1 MQEHSMLNSS
11 RPVSGA
17 ARNFGVR
24 AQKLDFDLRDDNRA
38 ARRAPAE
45 PAHPDSADVD
55 PSLGALQRAD
65 RIFTAVIS
73 ACLEGFALYA
83 MAYLPPINP
92 EQSSPAETE
101 TAQSEKLSVR
111 ERRKSI
117 AIVSSSAN
125 PEAKQSKPS
134 NGSHRTKSKSEA
146 LSEHASVAESY
157 RSRSFETDR
166 SGHRHW
172 PTMPWSRVASKW
184 RRWRHEREIAALAAD
199 LAELD
204 DRTSRD
210 IGIPHRSQIE
220 RAVRYGRDC

>member
-1 MQEHSMLNSS
+1 MLNSS
-11 RPVSGA
+11 RSVNRA
-17 ARNFGVR
+17 ARRFGVR
-24 AQKLDFDLRDDNRA
+24 DHKLDFDLRDDNRA

-45 PAHPDSADVD
+45 PARPDLVDVD
-55 PSLGALQRAD
+55 PSLGALLRVD

-101 TAQSEKLSVR
+101 TGQPEKLSVR
-111 ERRKSI
+111 ERRRSI

-125 PEAKQSKPS
+125 PEAKQSKPG
-134 NGSHRTKSKSEA
+134 NGTHRTKSKSEA
-146 LSEHASVAESY
+146 LSEHAGVAESY
-157 RSRSFETDR
+157 RLRSFETDR
-166 SGHRHW
+166 SGHRQR

-184 RRWRHEREIAALAAD
+184 RHWRHEREIAALVAD
-199 LAELD
+199 LAEFD
-204 DRTSRD
+204 DRTLRD

-220 RAVRYGRDC
+220 QAVRYGRDC

>member
-1 MQEHSMLNSS
+1 MLNSS
-11 RPVSGA
+11 RSVSRA
-17 ARNFGVR
+17 ARRFGVR
-24 AQKLDFDLRDDNRA
+24 DHKLDFDLRDDNRA

-45 PAHPDSADVD
+45 PARPDLVDVD
-55 PSLGALQRAD
+55 PSLGALLRVD

-92 EQSSPAETE
+92 EQSSSAETE
-101 TAQSEKLSVR
+101 TAQPEKLSVR
-111 ERRKSI
+111 ERRRSI
-117 AIVSSSAN
+117 AIVSSTAN
-125 PEAKQSKPS
+125 PEAKQSKAG
-134 NGSHRTKSKSEA
+134 NGTDRTKSKSEA
-146 LSEHASVAESY
+146 LSEHANVAESY

-172 PTMPWSRVASKW
+172 PTVPWSRVASKW
-184 RRWRHEREIAALAAD
+184 RRWCHEREIAALVVD

-204 DRTSRD
+204 DRTLRD

-220 RAVRYGRDC
+220 QAVRYGRDC